1 MNMKFQLSF
10 LLLLV
15 TASSHTMSSSSRSKR
30 PANLELPR
38 VSLLKS
44 FSPRTPTP
52 RIEPIFT
59 QEAFKSHDQSV
70 KEIWNILQKKP
81 DWNVDQAIAD
91 QYHDYLITL
100 DQTSKALLQAHIN
113 YIEQRIWQQTSGD
126 RYKSYKDHQIM
137 MEVIYKNA
145 LKLHAYG
152 TESGE

>member
-1 MNMKFQLSF
+1 MVHDPPDRVQRGLDRA
-10 LLLLV
+10 LG
-15 TASSHTMSSSSRSKR
+15 
-30 PANLELPR
+30 PR
-38 VSLLKS
+38 GCPGDVVAGDEDAALFGRHLKS

-70 KEIWNILQKKP
+70 KEIWNILQKQP